1 MEISELDRYRKT
13 AFIPSGEVSYLD
25 VPSGRASDATALDV
39 PSGRASDATAE
50 NGPAALFVH
59 GVGTNAYLW
68 RNLIDLLGADR
79 RCIAL
84 DLPLHGQSPAG
95 PDHDFTLAGLA
106 SLLEEFCAEL
116 ALTEV
121 DLVAHDT
128 GGAVAQ
134 IFAARHPERL
144 RTFCL
149 TNCDTHDNV
158 PPEAF
163 KPTVDLAAAGAI
175 SAGAPAL
182 LADIGQARSLLFGT
196 GYEDIGRL
204 GLDVVRSFLEPILG
218 TPERARQFERF
229 LLSLHASDLLDAEPD
244 LARLTV
250 PTLVAWGTADVFFDL
265 SWAYWLGKTIPGVTE
280 VAEID
285 GGMLFFPDERAD
297 ALAPPLRRLWS
308 VR

>member
-1 MEISELDRYRKT
+1 MQLSELGKYRKT
-13 AFIPSGEVSYLD
+13 AFLHSGEISYLD
-25 VPSGRASDATALDV
+25 VPPDRGNAAGAGT
-39 PSGRASDATAE
+39 
-50 NGPAALFVH
+50 GPAALFVH

-68 RNLIDLLGADR
+68 RNLIGLLAGGR

-95 PDHDFTLAGLA
+95 PGHDFALGGLA
-106 SLLEEFCAEL
+106 SVLEEFCAGLDL
-116 ALTEV
+116 AEV

-134 IFAARHPERL
+134 IFASRHPERL
-144 RTFCL
+144 HTLCL

-163 KPTVDLAAAGAI
+163 KATVDLAAAGAI

-182 LADIGQARSLLFGT
+182 LADIGQARSLVFGT
-196 GYEDIGRL
+196 GYEDIAHL
-204 GLDVVRSFLEPILG
+204 DLDVTRSFLEPVLG
-218 TPERARQFERF
+218 TAADARQFERF
-229 LLSLHASDLLDAEPD
+229 LLSLQATDLLAAEPE

-250 PTLVAWGTADVFFDL
+250 PTLIAWGTADVFFEL
-265 SWAYWLGKTIPGVTE
+265 SWAYWLQRTIPGVTA

-285 GGMLFFPDERAD
+285 GGKLFFPDERA
-297 ALAPPLRRLWS
+297 AELAPLLLRHWS
-308 VR
+308 AR